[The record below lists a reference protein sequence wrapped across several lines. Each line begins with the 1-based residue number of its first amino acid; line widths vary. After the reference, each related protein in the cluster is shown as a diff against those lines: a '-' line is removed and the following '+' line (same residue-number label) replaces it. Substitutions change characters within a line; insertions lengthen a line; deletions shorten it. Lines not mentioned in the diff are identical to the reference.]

1 MSDFHL
7 ETLSDSE
14 VYYVVDIAMHCTY
27 VHIRCPEGSTNKG
40 YPGCFYI
47 LQNFINVYGTTLFFS
62 GPQYSCNSE
71 VATFWISLIG

>member
-27 VHIRCPEGSTNKG
+27 VHIRRPEGSTNQA

-47 LQNFINVYGTTLFFS
+47 LQNFINIYGTTLFFS
-62 GPQYSCNSE
+62 KLFPQDLNIH
-71 VATFWISLIG
+71 AILK

>member
-27 VHIRCPEGSTNKG
+27 VHIRRPEGSTNQA
-40 YPGCFYI
+40 YPGCFY
-47 LQNFINVYGTTLFFS
+47 FKTS
-62 GPQYSCNSE
+62 
-71 VATFWISLIG
+71 